1 MTWLPFAIA
10 GAVAQLVDGSLGMG
24 FGLTSSTLLLTL
36 GASAAVASA
45 AVHFAEIGT
54 TLASGVSHWHREN
67 VDKKILIRARCNIF
81 SVNRLNKWTYFYLY
95 NSHVAWFYS
104 RLPTYL

>member
-1 MTWLPFAIA
+1 MMTWLPFALA

-45 AVHFAEIGT
+45 AVHFAEIGYNSCLWCIP
-54 TLASGVSHWHREN
+54 LASR
-67 VDKKILIRARCNIF
+67 KRR
-81 SVNRLNKWTYFYLY
+81 
-95 NSHVAWFYS
+95 
-104 RLPTYL
+104 